1 MNSRTLGTTGPTV
14 SAIGLGTMGMSD
26 LYGPADEAESIATIH
41 AAIDAGVSLID
52 TGDYYGSGHNELLI
66 ARALRDRDA
75 DAVTLSVKFGAQRDP
90 AGGWVG
96 FDASPAAVKDRLAH
110 TLTRLGADHVGIY
123 RPGRL
128 DPDVPIEETVGAI
141 AEMVQAGYVR
151 HIGLSEVGAETLR
164 RAAAVHP
171 ISDLQIEYSLLSR
184 GIEDEIL
191 PTARELGI
199 GVTAYAVLSRGLL
212 SGHWNPKRELSQVDF
227 RAISPRFQGAN
238 LDHNLQLVDRL
249 REIADGQGV
258 SVAQVAIAWVLS
270 RGDDIVPLVGAR
282 RRERLQESL
291 GAVEIELGRAE
302 LARIE
307 QAVPTGSAAGGRY
320 ADSLMAE
327 LDSES

>member
-26 LYGPADEAESIATIH
+26 LYGPADEAESITTIH

-212 SGHWNPKRELSQVDF
+212 SGHWNPKRELSQFDF

-238 LDHNLQLVDRL
+238 LDHNLRLVDRL
-249 REIADGQGV
+249 RERRTGRDRLG
-258 SVAQVAIAWVLS
+258 AQS
-270 RGDDIVPLVGAR
+270 RRRHRPAGRRAASGAPTGIAR
-282 RRERLQESL
+282 RGRDR
-291 GAVEIELGRAE
+291 ARRGRARADRAGRSHRLGSGRALCRLPDGRARQRE
-302 LARIE
+302 LR
-307 QAVPTGSAAGGRY
+307 G
-320 ADSLMAE
+320 AE
-327 LDSES
+327 R